1 MKTLTI
7 SLEDAIYERL
17 LTAGTK
23 NYKEEMANPG
33 YDPLYK
39 YDPDGE
45 EPEKPNPVSVP
56 NTKETRDQHLAV
68 VVDQA
73 IKNILKTHEVQD
85 VSNKAV
91 AEKQT
96 EIESLAI
103 NTEIS

>member
-7 SLEDAIYERL
+7 SLDDTIYERL
-17 LTAGTK
+17 LIAGTK
-23 NYKEEMANPG
+23 NYKEEMANPE
-33 YDPLYK
+33 YDPAYK
-39 YDPDGE
+39 YDPEGE
-45 EPEKPNPVSVP
+45 EPEKPNPVTVP
-56 NTKETRDQHLAV
+56 NDETRDQHLAE

-91 AEKQT
+91 IKKQK

-103 NTEIS
+103 NTTIS

>member
-7 SLEDAIYERL
+7 SLDDAIYDRL
-17 LTAGTK
+17 VIAGTK
-23 NYKEEMANPG
+23 NYNETMANPD
-33 YDPLYK
+33 YDPAYK
-39 YDPDGE
+39 YDPEGE
-45 EPEKPNPVSVP
+45 EEEKPNPVTVP
-56 NTKETRDQHLAV
+56 NIETRDQHLAV
-68 VVDQA
+68 VVDTA

-91 AEKQT
+91 EKKQK